1 MEEIEG
7 AGETRVSS
15 WALPG
20 SRATGL
26 ERTRGSDLQVW
37 SSERRSGMARE
48 IRVEMALNAT
58 RPREISKEVSA
69 NKEGIRVKHE
79 GLVLSSIGEERKN
92 HNKNGGGCANLEDSC
107 RHCVRK
113 EEISF
118 ELVSRPLTDKA
129 KQMDVENHQCMEG
142 LVTNVI
148 MSAWCLPHR
157 PFGFMPLT
165 TLQIGHNP
173 ISPEQGHNLAAHL

>member
-1 MEEIEG
+1 ME
-7 AGETRVSS
+7 RK
-15 WALPG
+15 
-20 SRATGL
+20 
-26 ERTRGSDLQVW
+26 ER
-37 SSERRSGMARE
+37 
-48 IRVEMALNAT
+48 IAT
-58 RPREISKEVSA
+58 RTEEAVLTWKIVGHCIRE
-69 NKEGIRVKHE
+69 
-79 GLVLSSIGEERKN
+79 
-92 HNKNGGGCANLEDSC
+92 
-107 RHCVRK
+107 

-118 ELVSRPLTDKA
+118 ELISRPLTDKA

-157 PFGFMPLT
+157 PFGFMPLA

>member
-1 MEEIEG
+1 MGSARFKSYWTGEDKRLRSTSLEFRKEKWDGKVNTHVLGIE
-7 AGETRVSS
+7 
-15 WALPG
+15 L
-20 SRATGL
+20 
-26 ERTRGSDLQVW
+26 
-37 SSERRSGMARE
+37 
-48 IRVEMALNAT
+48 ALNAT
-58 RPREISKEVSA
+58 RPHEISKEVSA

-79 GLVLSSIGEERKN
+79 GLVLSSNGEERKN
-92 HNKNGGGCANLEDSC
+92 RNKNGGGCANLEDSC
-107 RHCVRK
+107 RHCIRE

-118 ELVSRPLTDKA
+118 ELISRPLTDKA

-157 PFGFMPLT
+157 PFGFMPLA